1 MQIGKK
7 KLVLDHL
14 IVQKMDEDDDSPGE
28 NIQSILTY
36 GAQALFNEE
45 SSSKDIIY
53 SENDIDRL
61 IEKTE
66 TETDDSHKPK
76 EGGGLSFA
84 FAKVWAT
91 DKNELDEIADADEV
105 DSWAQTLVKINEE
118 KAKNIAQEQ
127 LASGRGARRKAATVA
142 KVSWKNISLSMA
154 RAHLSQRVN

>member
-45 SSSKDIIY
+45 SSVKDIVY
-53 SENDIDRL
+53 SDQDIDKL

-66 TETDDSHKPK
+66 TESDESDKPK
-76 EGGGLSFA
+76 EGGLSFE

-91 DKNELDEIADADEV
+91 DRNDLDEIADDDQV
-105 DSWAQTLVKINEE
+105 DSWAQTLQKINEE
-118 KAKNIAQEQ
+118 KAKVMAQEQ
-127 LASGRGARRKAATVA
+127 TTSGRGARRKAATAA
-142 KVSWKNISLSMA
+142 KVGF
-154 RAHLSQRVN
+154 AHHCLVPS

>member
-36 GAQALFNEE
+36 GAQALFSEE
-45 SSSKDIIY
+45 SSVKDIVY
-53 SENDIDRL
+53 SDQDIDKL

-66 TETDDSHKPK
+66 TEGDESDKPK
-76 EGGGLSFA
+76 EGGLSFE

-91 DKNELDEIADADEV
+91 DRNDLDEIADDDQV
-105 DSWAQTLVKINEE
+105 DSWAQTLQKINEE
-118 KAKNIAQEQ
+118 KAKVMAQEQ
-127 LASGRGARRKAATVA
+127 TASGRGARRKAATAA
-142 KVSWKNISLSMA
+142 KVGSLSVA
-154 RAHLSQRVN
+154 